1 MSYLPENYP
10 ASLETVTFQE
20 ALQPEVETMW
30 DARNGMLAQLDPR
43 KATWGLDLY
52 EAALAIKGTSGLDLE
67 TRRRQVIAK
76 LQGMGPTT
84 VPVVQLLAET
94 LTGVPCEVI
103 EVYDE
108 YRFEIHPDPDSA
120 GGTIPPRALQLRDRL
135 EEIIPAHLGWQLVVT
150 VWLEYAVGMALGPR
164 RSRIA
169 PLRMEK
175 PLPGIWSYWGLGLG
189 PRGSAVT
196 PDRWAKALPGAES
209 LWAWA
214 LGPRKT
220 TGLTPRRCLAPPGR
234 IAPCAVWLGGPV
246 SRTALRETRAAAPTT
261 RQKIIAIGRL
271 RNGIL
276 LYPDKSGLC
285 PPGQA
290 VL

>member
-1 MSYLPENYP
+1 MRWSRELMSYLPENYP

-30 DARNGMLAQLDPR
+30 DARNTLLRQLDP
-43 KATWGLDLY
+43 KTADWGLDLY
-52 EAALAIKGTSGLDLE
+52 EEALAIKGTSGLDLE

-84 VPVVQLLAET
+84 VEVVRLLAET
-94 LTGVPCEVI
+94 LTGVPCEVV

-164 RSRIA
+164 RSRAA
-169 PLRMEK
+169 PLRMER
-175 PLPGIWSYWGLGLG
+175 PLPGIGLYYGLGLG
-189 PRGSAVT
+189 PRCSG
-196 PDRWAKALPGAES
+196 ALPV
-209 LWAWA
+209 
-214 LGPRKT
+214 
-220 TGLTPRRCLAPPGR
+220 RRRVIPPGR
-234 IAPCAVWLGGPV
+234 TAVFAARCGGPV
-246 SRTALRETRAAAPTT
+246 SRTALRE
-261 RQKIIAIGRL
+261 II
-271 RNGIL
+271 
-276 LYPDKSGLC
+276 
-285 PPGQA
+285 
-290 VL
+290 

>member
-1 MSYLPENYP
+1 MRWSRELMSYLPENYP

-30 DARNGMLAQLDPR
+30 DARNSLLAQLDPR
-43 KATWGLDLY
+43 KATWALDLY
-52 EAALAIKGTSGLDLE
+52 EEALAIRGASGLDLE

-84 VPVVQLLAET
+84 VEVVRELCET
-94 LTGVPCEVI
+94 LTGVPCEVV

-108 YRFEIHPDPDSA
+108 YRFEVHPDPDRA

-150 VWLEYAVGMALGPR
+150 VWLEYVIGMALGPR

-175 PLPGIWSYWGLGLG
+175 PLPGCGSFWGLNLG
-189 PRGSAVT
+189 PRGSTVT
-196 PDRWAKALPGAES
+196 PVRWPKMLPGTES
-209 LWAWA
+209 VWALA

-220 TGLTPRRCLAPPGR
+220 TGLTPRRRVAPPGR

-246 SRTALRETRAAAPTT
+246 SKTALPCEIFA
-261 RQKIIAIGRL
+261 
-271 RNGIL
+271 
-276 LYPDKSGLC
+276 
-285 PPGQA
+285 
-290 VL
+290 